1 MKHVYGFIDLY
12 DAPDLGAL
20 TEKRNFGAVTFL
32 GRYGLIDFALSNY
45 TNSGI
50 DDVGIVLGR
59 YPTSIRNH
67 IQSGQAFTINTR
79 IGSTSVL
86 YNENPLMR
94 PELNTNVANIRA
106 NLRACFEY
114 KDINYVVF
122 APANLLMSID
132 FTRVIDDFIESGV
145 DICAIYQHRTDLDNN
160 FIGQY
165 SLKIKDGEVVSSK
178 INRGHDKEGDIGL
191 NTYIMTKAFL
201 LELLEAQSAINPK
214 LGFTQLVYSY
224 YKKKKFAFGA
234 YEFPKPVFPI
244 NSLNDYIKVSFDMLD
259 YANRQVLFHENWPIY
274 TTTHNTPPAIY
285 GSNSDVK
292 KSFVANGAIID
303 GKVYNSI
310 ISRDVVVEKGA
321 TVKNSILFTDT
332 TVGKGVT
339 LQYVLT
345 DKYVTVTQT
354 KQLKGDEKKFVV
366 VRQGEKL

>member
-50 DDVGIVLGR
+50 DDVGLLVNR
-59 YPTSIRNH
+59 YPTSVRNH
-67 IQSGQAFTINTR
+67 IQSGQTFAINTR
-79 IGSTSVL
+79 IGSLSVL
-86 YNENPLMR
+86 FNENPLMR
-94 PELNTNVANIRA
+94 PELNTNVANIRN
-106 NLRACFEY
+106 NLRACFDY
-114 KDINYVVF
+114 KDINYIVF
-122 APANLLMSID
+122 APANILMSID
-132 FTRVIDDFIESGV
+132 FTRVIDQFIESNA
-145 DICAIYQHRTDLDNN
+145 DICAIYQHRSDLDSN
-160 FIGQY
+160 FIGGY
-165 SLKIKDGEVVSSK
+165 SLKVKDGQVIGSK
-178 INRGHDKEGDIGL
+178 INKGQEKEGDIGL
-191 NTYIMTKAFL
+191 NTYIMTKTFL
-201 LELLEAQSAINPK
+201 LELLDAQSVLNPK
-214 LGFTQLVYSY
+214 AGLTQFIYAY
-224 YKKKKFAFGA
+224 YKKKKFVFDA
-234 YEFPKPVFPI
+234 YEFPKPVFLI

-259 YANRQVLFHENWPIY
+259 YTNRSVLFHENWPIY

-285 GSNSDVK
+285 GPTSDVK

-321 TVKNSILFTDT
+321 VVKNSILFTDT
-332 TVGKGVT
+332 TVSKGVT

-345 DKYVTVTQT
+345 DKYVTVSQV
-354 KQLKGDEKKFVV
+354 KQLSGDEKKFFV